1 MDRDFKNIRDET
13 VIEFENVSF
22 SYDRTEILRDVSF
35 KISDGESISIL
46 GPSGSG
52 KSTILKLITGLIKP
66 NSGKIKVLGADITA
80 MGEES
85 LNEIR
90 RSIGLVFQAGA
101 LFDSLTVAENVGYLL
116 YEEGKLDKQKIREL
130 VLEKLRF
137 VGLEETVDLMP
148 AQLSGGMKKRVAI
161 ARALAGDPRIMLY
174 DEPTTGLDPITAR
187 MVAKHILELES
198 EKKMTT
204 IVVTHDIYFS
214 FLLTRRIIMIHD
226 GRKIFDGPKNEIRK
240 TNNNYINEYLSEEE
254 P

>member
-137 VGLEETVDLMP
+137 VVLE
-148 AQLSGGMKKRVAI
+148 
-161 ARALAGDPRIMLY
+161 
-174 DEPTTGLDPITAR
+174 
-187 MVAKHILELES
+187 
-198 EKKMTT
+198 
-204 IVVTHDIYFS
+204 
-214 FLLTRRIIMIHD
+214 
-226 GRKIFDGPKNEIRK
+226 
-240 TNNNYINEYLSEEE
+240 
-254 P
+254 